1 MEQKSLLSKIMPHQ
15 RIYQPGVPM
24 TFTPE
29 EAFEMEVY
37 AAMDDFKID
46 FSLARYAVAERTVV
60 EAIVDFGA
68 WCQRRRTLSPRSR
81 ST

>member
-1 MEQKSLLSKIMPHQ
+1 MEQEVLLSKIMPAQ
-15 RIYQPGVPM
+15 RIYRPGTSM

-29 EAFEMEVY
+29 EAFEMEVH

-46 FSLARYAVAERTVV
+46 FSLARHAVAERAVV

-68 WCQRRRTLSPRSR
+68 GCQGRLTPRSR